1 MSLLVLGLSHHAVPL
16 DLLEAVALGTSES
29 TELETTVFSSE
40 YVRESVVLST
50 CNRTEVYAEVTAFHG
65 AVIDIARAL
74 AERTGRSTAELQ
86 EHLYVHFEDRCVA
99 HAFRLGAGLD
109 SMAVGEAQILG
120 QIRSALTRAQRD
132 DHVGPILNA
141 LLQDTLRVG
150 KRVHSETAIDDVSGS
165 LVTAGLVRAQQV
177 LGPLESAKVLV
188 IGAGGMGA
196 LAATTVQ
203 RHGIHDLT
211 IVNRGA
217 ARADRLADRLGA
229 RTRPF
234 TDGATALADAD
245 LVVSSTGARGQIIT
259 HSDVLAA
266 QEQRGGRPQVY
277 LDLAM
282 PHDISRAV
290 SDIPH
295 VVRVGLEDL
304 AADLSATG
312 ELPEVKAADDVV
324 TAEVAAHV
332 AGRAAGTVVPTITAL
347 RSRAEQ
353 VVADELVR
361 LDRRLPHLDA
371 ATRAELEATVRRTV
385 HKLLH
390 TPTVRVKQLAETE
403 NGARYAHALH
413 ELFDLDPRD
422 IAVVSTPTVL
432 PELDALLSLDEEGRR

>member
-1 MSLLVLGLSHHAVPL
+1 MSLLVLGVSHHAVPL
-16 DLLEAVALGTSES
+16 DLLEAVALGTSEA
-29 TELETTVFSSE
+29 TDLESAVLTSE

-74 AERTGRSTAELQ
+74 STHSGRSADELQ
-86 EHLYVHFEDRCVA
+86 EHLYVHFEDRCVS

-120 QIRSALTRAQRD
+120 QIRSALTRAQGD
-132 DHVGPILNA
+132 EHVGPVLNA
-141 LLQDTLRVG
+141 LLQATLRVG
-150 KRVHSETAIDDVSGS
+150 KRVHTETAIDEVSGS
-165 LVTAGLVRAQQV
+165 LVVAGLVRAQQV
-177 LGPLESAKVLV
+177 LGPLADARVLV

-196 LAATTVQ
+196 LAATTAQ
-203 RHGIHDLT
+203 RHGIADLT

-217 ARADRLADRLGA
+217 PRARRLADRLGA

-234 TDGATALADAD
+234 TDGVAALADAD
-245 LVVSSTGARGQIIT
+245 LIVSSTGARGRII
-259 HSDVLAA
+259 SAEDAALA
-266 QEQRGGRPQVY
+266 QQRRGGRPQVY

-290 SDIPH
+290 GAVPD

-304 AADLSATG
+304 AADLSVTG
-312 ELPEVKAADDVV
+312 ELPEVKAAADLV
-324 TAEVAAHV
+324 TAEVATHV
-332 AGRAAGTVVPTITAL
+332 AARAAGTVVPTITAL
-347 RSRAEQ
+347 RARAEE
-353 VVADELVR
+353 VVADELTR

-371 ATRAELEATVRRTV
+371 ALRAEFEVTVRRTV

-390 TPTVRVKQLAETE
+390 APTVRVKQLAETE

-422 IAVVSTPTVL
+422 IAVVSTPTEL
-432 PELDALLSLDEEGRR
+432 PDLDTLLTLDEEGRR